1 MIFLATLASFFVT
14 TLNAMLGVDSID
26 EEYFRAAGCL
36 GSSRWDIFRHVVVPG
51 ALPFN
56 FTGLQI
62 SIGVGMGSL

>member
-51 ALPFN
+51 ALPFI

-62 SIGVGMGSL
+62 SLVWHGSL